1 MSSAQS
7 FRSSVRWLFVGS
19 TGNQILGFLFGIVLT
34 RLLAPEHFGVL
45 LTTQVFTGFA
55 GFLAGGGMGQA
66 LIRSK
71 EATADDYRSVFTLQL
86 GIGTAIYAFFFAL
99 APAFSVWYENPI
111 YTDLLRVSALSFII
125 RPFVN
130 LPTTLLHRG
139 MKFNTIAL
147 FNLGIL
153 IVTNVLSVIMAFAG
167 MGVWA
172 LVLGGLIGSL
182 VSVVVLQAIT
192 GWRPGFTR
200 DFSRAKH
207 LAQYGALTSATD
219 IIFYLRQQASTAIL
233 SSTLGA
239 AAVGLYNKGESLAKM
254 PHAFVTGSVYHVL
267 FRAIAAEQDN
277 LDRCRYLLFRS
288 VGLLAVYLTPLYIL
302 LFWVSDPLVGFVYG
316 EKWLE
321 SAQVIAIICLAWPAL
336 LIDNMAGAVLGAQN
350 WLHYELPVQI
360 GALALTAVAVY
371 VGQHYGIEGVA
382 AAIVLVFYLSSIVM
396 FWLAAKCLRARVQEL
411 VRALRP
417 ALLLNIPLLIIS
429 GGLYRL
435 LTGTGA
441 QLDLTGAIV
450 LTGVSGLAYGLAFL
464 FAPIESLATEQARY
478 RGLITALVRRMRGA

>member
-1 MSSAQS
+1 MTKAQS
-7 FRSSVRWLFVGS
+7 LRSSVQWLFIGS
-19 TGNQILGFLFGIVLT
+19 TGNQVLAFLFSIVLT

-71 EATADDYRSVFTLQL
+71 HVTAGDYRSVFTLQMA
-86 GIGTAIYAFFFAL
+86 IGVTIYTFFFAL

-239 AAVGLYNKGESLAKM
+239 AAVGLYNKVLAHLLRRISGNAYH
-254 PHAFVTGSVYHVL
+254 HAVEWS
-267 FRAIAAEQDN
+267 
-277 LDRCRYLLFRS
+277 
-288 VGLLAVYLTPLYIL
+288 
-302 LFWVSDPLVGFVYG
+302 LVGGNG
-316 EKWLE
+316 E
-321 SAQVIAIICLAWPAL
+321 Q
-336 LIDNMAGAVLGAQN
+336 
-350 WLHYELPVQI
+350 Y
-360 GALALTAVAVY
+360 
-371 VGQHYGIEGVA
+371 
-382 AAIVLVFYLSSIVM
+382 
-396 FWLAAKCLRARVQEL
+396 
-411 VRALRP
+411 
-417 ALLLNIPLLIIS
+417 
-429 GGLYRL
+429 
-435 LTGTGA
+435 
-441 QLDLTGAIV
+441 
-450 LTGVSGLAYGLAFL
+450 
-464 FAPIESLATEQARY
+464 FAH
-478 RGLITALVRRMRGA
+478 

>member
-66 LIRSK
+66 LIRAK
-71 EATADDYRSVFTLQL
+71 EATPADYRSVFTLQL
-86 GIGTAIYAFFFAL
+86 AIGTAIYAFFFAL
-99 APAFSVWYENPI
+99 APAFSAWYENPI

-182 VSVVVLQAIT
+182 VSVVVLQMIT

-254 PHAFVTGSVYHVL
+254 PHGFVTGSVYHVL

-277 LDRCRYLLFRS
+277 PDRCRYLLFRS
-288 VGLLAVYLTPLYIL
+288 ISLLATYLTPVYIM
-302 LFWVSDPLVGFVYG
+302 LFWLAEPLVGFVYG
-316 EKWLE
+316 ERWLE
-321 SAQVIAIICLAWPAL
+321 SARVIAIICLAWPAL
-336 LIDNMAGAVLGAQN
+336 LIDNMAGAVLGAKN
-350 WLHYELPVQI
+350 WLHYELPVQL
-360 GALALTAVAVY
+360 GALGLTAAAVY
-371 VGQHYGIEGVA
+371 FGHAYGIAGVA
-382 AAIVLVFYLSSIVM
+382 AAIVIVFYLSAAVM
-396 FWLAAKCLRARVQEL
+396 FWLAVRCLDARLKEL
-411 VRALRP
+411 AHALKP
-417 ALLLNIPLLIIS
+417 AALLNLPLLLVS
-429 GGLYRL
+429 GGLYHL
-435 LTGTGA
+435 LSGA
-441 QLDLTGAIV
+441 QDALTLAGALV
-450 LTGVSGLAYGLAFL
+450 LGTLSSAFYAGCFL
-464 FAPIESLATEQARY
+464 LAPIDALASERTRY
-478 RGLITALVRRMRGA
+478 REWALNFMRRGSRG